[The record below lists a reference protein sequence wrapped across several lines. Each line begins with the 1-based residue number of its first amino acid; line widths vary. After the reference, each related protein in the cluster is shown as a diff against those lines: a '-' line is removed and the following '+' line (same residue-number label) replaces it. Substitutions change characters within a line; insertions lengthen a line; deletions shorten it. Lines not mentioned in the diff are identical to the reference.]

1 MIGMPRPGG
10 PPVLPSLVHDPD
22 CVPST
27 HRVSRASAFG
37 VAALLVFG
45 LLACVAPRHPL
56 DPRVPSHKADEAKNL
71 KAPFG
76 DTRTAP
82 SEIVAEGERL
92 YQGWASCFYCHG
104 IAGDGKGTA
113 ANKLRPHPPADFT
126 NCDLHRVRS
135 DGELFWVLKHGSP
148 GTGMVGHI
156 PWKLSEEEGWKVV
169 AYLRTFCT

>member
-1 MIGMPRPGG
+1 M
-10 PPVLPSLVHDPD
+10 LPSLVHDPD

-104 IAGDGKGTA
+104 VAGDGKGTA